1 MNSGKTVFSQI
12 MQLIPRRDFNEIVA
26 KYKGDYRVRNLS
38 CQDQFL
44 VMCMAQY
51 ADKNSLR
58 DIEASLNALAV
69 VRKLY
74 HCGISYAVPRNTLA
88 KANENRDWHIYA
100 ELGEAL
106 IKKVRPLYA
115 KDKFRLD
122 IDNMV
127 YAFDSTTIS
136 LCLKLCPWAKF
147 RKNKGGIKMHTQ
159 IDLRGNLPV
168 FIHLT
173 RASVHDVNAM
183 DEICVEM
190 GAIYL
195 MDKGYVDFF
204 RLFNNIHKNGA
215 FFVTRAKDNMQY
227 EVVSSREVDLQTG
240 VISDQM
246 IRLTEEASVEK
257 YPDEFRMV
265 VHEDYATGNVYRFI
279 TNHTGYEALTIAELY
294 KERWNVELFFKWIK
308 QHLHIKSFYGTSENA
323 VYTQIWIAV
332 CAFLLL
338 ALAKKKMHIDEP
350 SLYMI
355 SQTIGTML
363 FEKIPVRELFNK
375 PNLNVSS
382 DDGQLE
388 LFRDRKS

>member
-1 MNSGKTVFSQI
+1 
-12 MQLIPRRDFNEIVA
+12 MQLIPRRDFNAIVA

-38 CQDQFL
+38 CHDQFL
-44 VMCMAQY
+44 VMCMDQY
-51 ADKNSLR
+51 ADKNSLH
-58 DIEASLNALAV
+58 DIEPSLNALVV

-122 IDNMV
+122 IDNVV

-136 LCLKLCPWAKF
+136 LCLKLSPWAKF

-159 IDLRGNLPV
+159 IDLRSNLPV

-173 RASVHDVNAM
+173 KASGHDVNAM
-183 DEICVEM
+183 DEICIAM

-227 EVVSSREVDLQTG
+227 EVISSREVDLQTG

-265 VHEDYATGNVYRFI
+265 VYEDYATGNVYRFI
-279 TNHTGYEALTIAELY
+279 TNHTGYEALTIDELY
-294 KERWNVELFFKWIK
+294 
-308 QHLHIKSFYGTSENA
+308 
-323 VYTQIWIAV
+323 
-332 CAFLLL
+332 
-338 ALAKKKMHIDEP
+338 
-350 SLYMI
+350 
-355 SQTIGTML
+355 
-363 FEKIPVRELFNK
+363 
-375 PNLNVSS
+375 
-382 DDGQLE
+382 
-388 LFRDRKS
+388 